1 MTVLITG
8 ATGLIGTQL
17 TADLHQAGY
26 IVHFLTTRSAALKQE
41 DNHKGF
47 LWNPDKKEIDP
58 ECIEGVDAIVHLV
71 GAPISE
77 PWTKAYRQ
85 EILDSRIQT
94 MRLLED
100 TLKNNPHKVQHF
112 ISASGISIYPN
123 SLTANYKE
131 SDTAVA
137 NNFLGEVVVKWE
149 AAADRFEALGIKVAK
164 LRTGVVLDSDQ
175 GALPQII
182 KPVKLGVGA
191 ALGSGDQWFSWIHLQ
206 DISGIYLHLIQNAL
220 TGVYNGVAP
229 TPVSN
234 KELTYKV
241 AQTLGKKI
249 ILPAVPG
256 FVLKIA
262 MGERANLV
270 LEGQQVSS
278 EKIEK
283 SGYTFAYSD
292 IATALSNLL

>member
-17 TADLHQAGY
+17 TADLHQAGHK
-26 IVHFLTTRSAALKQE
+26 VHFLTTRSAALKQK
-41 DNHKGF
+41 DNHRGF
-47 LWNPDKKEIDP
+47 LWNPDKQEIDP
-58 ECIEGVDAIVHLV
+58 ECIKGVDTIVHLV

-77 PWTKAYRQ
+77 PWTKTYRQ

-100 TLKNNPHKVQHF
+100 TLKNNPHKVQHS
-112 ISASGISIYPN
+112 ISASGISIYPH

-131 SDTAVA
+131 SDAAVA
-137 NNFLGEVVVKWE
+137 DNFLGEVVVKWE

-164 LRTGVVLDSDQ
+164 LRTAVVLDADQ
-175 GALPQII
+175 GALPQIV

-191 ALGSGDQWFSWIHLQ
+191 ALGSGDQWFSWIHLK
-206 DISGIYLHLIQNAL
+206 DISGIYLHLIQHGL
-220 TGVYNGVAP
+220 SGVYNGVAP
-229 TPVSN
+229 KPVTN
-234 KELTYKV
+234 KELTYAV
-241 AQTLGKKI
+241 AESLGKKI

-283 SGYTFAYSD
+283 AGYTFAYSD